1 MCDSSRINYAV
12 VRSSTLLYIELT
24 VHSKYI
30 RTCGIFLQLTSLF
43 DDVCVRLR
51 KRIWKMKQIIL
62 QKYCIILSVHPIL
75 YAITSPF
82 FFIFIL
88 HVCRM
93 YAKLQYRS
101 DKIVHR
107 WSRWFFFH
115 YLGHSLLVLSQ
126 AYPVVKASTGWH
138 HGYVNITNVTQQELF
153 YQVFKSFQT
162 YRMFEFVMQILR

>member
-43 DDVCVRLR
+43 DDVCVPLR

-75 YAITSPF
+75 YARTSPF

-126 AYPVVKASTGWH
+126 AYPVVKA
-138 HGYVNITNVTQQELF
+138 YRVTSWLCK
-153 YQVFKSFQT
+153 YH
-162 YRMFEFVMQILR
+162 

>member
-1 MCDSSRINYAV
+1 MRDSSRINYAV

-43 DDVCVRLR
+43 DYVCVPLR

-62 QKYCIILSVHPIL
+62 QKYCILTVYILFCMQEL
-75 YAITSPF
+75 LLF

-126 AYPVVKASTGWH
+126 AYPVVKA
-138 HGYVNITNVTQQELF
+138 YRVTSWLCK
-153 YQVFKSFQT
+153 YH
-162 YRMFEFVMQILR
+162 